1 MSSYLV
7 GQLSDPNVDVL
18 QPHFDK
24 FVDLN
29 SNFYW
34 DLQTDKLYAN
44 DAELDDIDQIF
55 LRHNVFEEQTKHK
68 YENYYLLKNYIEYHE
83 EIKFYNRYH
92 NRDVPFKL
100 SNLKHAIDLGLNVPY
115 TEAGSVAKQEF
126 DTIIK
131 PVTGGELTKLG
142 REEEKTTTFQQYIKG
157 INKRVYVINDK
168 HFAFE
173 LITDQLDYRDN
184 EDCMSFYS
192 DIPEEELEK
201 LKKLMEVVNLN
212 FTAAD
217 FMVDENNKHW
227 FLEVNSLPMFVGFD
241 YDVNGELSSTI
252 RNELDNL

>member
-34 DLQTDKLYAN
+34 DLQTDKLYAD
-44 DAELDDIDQIF
+44 DAELNDIDQIF

-115 TEAGSVAKQEF
+115 TEAGSYDKSLTLLLNQLQVA
-126 DTIIK
+126 
-131 PVTGGELTKLG
+131 
-142 REEEKTTTFQQYIKG
+142 
-157 INKRVYVINDK
+157 N
-168 HFAFE
+168 
-173 LITDQLDYRDN
+173 
-184 EDCMSFYS
+184 
-192 DIPEEELEK
+192 
-201 LKKLMEVVNLN
+201 
-212 FTAAD
+212 
-217 FMVDENNKHW
+217 
-227 FLEVNSLPMFVGFD
+227 
-241 YDVNGELSSTI
+241 
-252 RNELDNL
+252 